1 MSKRL
6 IITLLLSGVLLLTV
20 LAVAMTMNVE
30 NKLNSGYSIVDDLQ
44 NDKSKTKAEAIEQAK
59 SWSPPPDQIC
69 TMALTDAIHTETGA
83 EYTFPSGCL
92 APGWEPAHQNQNS
105 LR

>member
-1 MSKRL
+1 MSRRL
-6 IITLLLSGVLLLTV
+6 IITLLLSGVLLLTAAA
-20 LAVAMTMNVE
+20 LAMAMNLE
-30 NKLNSGYSIVDDLQ
+30 DKLNSGLSMIDEDQ
-44 NDKSKTKAEAIEQAK
+44 GKSTADKATAIEEAQE
-59 SWSPPPDQIC
+59 WSPPPDQMC
-69 TMALTDAIHTETGA
+69 TMALTDAVHAETGA